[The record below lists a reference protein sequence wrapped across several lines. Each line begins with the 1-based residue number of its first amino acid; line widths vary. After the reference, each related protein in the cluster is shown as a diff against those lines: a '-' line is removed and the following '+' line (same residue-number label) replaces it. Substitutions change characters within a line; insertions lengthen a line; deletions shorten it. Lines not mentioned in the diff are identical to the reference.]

1 MAAGGHTVPGSPSV
15 YLQMEA
21 RNAGDGGD
29 QFPCEERFGPEA
41 MCDDDRARV
50 LDIRRTAAA
59 PHPVTL
65 RYNGRDGTIRGRTAI
80 TVRGTVRAGNRISR
94 SGGTAAA
101 AGRRACRSGSAP
113 RASRNGMSNPDEEDP

>member
-1 MAAGGHTVPGSPSV
+1 MAAGGYTVPGSPSV

-29 QFPCEERFGPEA
+29 QFPCERFGPGA
-41 MCDDDRARV
+41 MCNDERMRV

-65 RYNGRDGTIRGRTAI
+65 RYNGADRTIRGRTAI
-80 TVRGTVRAGNRISR
+80 TVRGHSR
-94 SGGTAAA
+94 SRLPDLAVQRNNCGGGETSMPVRICAESLAERD
-101 AGRRACRSGSAP
+101 GD
-113 RASRNGMSNPDEEDP
+113 NPDEEDP